1 MFFLQPLNVFDWI
14 LKRIPAFGKACC
26 QATIII
32 EILSRNDDFG
42 FGRVARSNKTFGCC
56 KLIHTTNKLWP
67 VPQCQNF
74 NQTRPPNPFFTTCPG
89 MTKLKT
95 LISKTFVLL
104 WTVIYDIKFIQ
115 FRIRGISAIIELVDH
130 FCNSILPASY
140 SQGLPGRLQYCI
152 VQFTGASRAK
162 LTLFLWSKY

>member
-1 MFFLQPLNVFDWI
+1 MTILVLEGLHGQTRHLVAVNSSTQQINYDPCLNVKI
-14 LKRIPAFGKACC
+14 
-26 QATIII
+26 
-32 EILSRNDDFG
+32 
-42 FGRVARSNKTFGCC
+42 
-56 KLIHTTNKLWP
+56 
-67 VPQCQNF
+67 F

-89 MTKLKT
+89 MTKFKT

>member
-1 MFFLQPLNVFDWI
+1 MFFLQPLNVFYWI
-14 LKRIPAFGKACC
+14 LKRFPAFGKACC
-26 QATIII
+26 QATIIF

-89 MTKLKT
+89 MTKLET
-95 LISKTFVLL
+95 LISKTFFLL
-104 WTVIYDIKFIQ
+104 WIVIYGIKFIQ
-115 FRIRGISAIIELVDH
+115 HLNLSHQCKHQAPGQAPRSHHSGSVVHLGQAHLDF
-130 FCNSILPASY
+130 NIL
-140 SQGLPGRLQYCI
+140 
-152 VQFTGASRAK
+152 
-162 LTLFLWSKY
+162 

>member
-1 MFFLQPLNVFDWI
+1 MFFLQPLNVFYWI
-14 LKRIPAFGKACC
+14 LKRFPAFMKACC
-26 QATIII
+26 QATIIF

-89 MTKLKT
+89 MTKLET
-95 LISKTFVLL
+95 LISKTSNLL
-104 WTVIYDIKFIQ
+104 LIVIYGIKFIQ
-115 FRIRGISAIIELVDH
+115 HLNQSHQCKHQA
-130 FCNSILPASY
+130 
-140 SQGLPGRLQYCI
+140 PGQAPRSHRSGSG
-152 VQFTGASRAK
+152 VQHGQAHLDFN
-162 LTLFLWSKY
+162 LL